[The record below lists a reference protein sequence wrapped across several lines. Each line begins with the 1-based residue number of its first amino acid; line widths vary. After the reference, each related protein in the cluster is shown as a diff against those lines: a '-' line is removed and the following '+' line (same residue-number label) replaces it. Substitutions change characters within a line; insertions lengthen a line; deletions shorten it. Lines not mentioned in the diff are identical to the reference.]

1 MASENPVGCV
11 LLKEGRAKP
20 FPRGT
25 KPKALPEWDRDRCIK
40 CGICYLFCPDAAIT
54 KVDEGYFDVT
64 REYCKGCGICQQEC
78 WFGAISM
85 AEEV

>member
-1 MASENPVGCV
+1 MASEISVGCV
-11 LLKEGRAKP
+11 LLKEGKAKP
-20 FPRGT
+20 FIRGT
-25 KPKALPEWDRDRCIK
+25 KSKVLPEWDRDRCVK
-40 CGICYLFCPDAAIT
+40 CGVCYLFCPDAAIT
-54 KVDEGYFDVT
+54 KVDEGYFDVS